1 MPRAR
6 RSDPTDE
13 PVTAEEMQRARPVRE
28 AAPDLAAAL
37 EAHQRRTAR
46 GAQKSPTRV
55 AISLRID
62 REALAR
68 YRATGRGWQTRMS
81 ADLSRAARRL
91 RP

>member
-6 RSDPTDE
+6 RPDPTDE
-13 PVTAEEMQRARPVRE
+13 PVTAEEMQRARPLRE

-37 EAHQRRTAR
+37 EAHQRQTR
-46 GAQKSPTRV
+46 GTQKTPLRV
-55 AISLRID
+55 AISLRIEQ
-62 REALAR
+62 EALAR